1 MKNIEIFLRKLLL
14 KIFLFFSKNHNS
26 NGIPDISNKKVL
38 IIRLNRIG
46 DALVTTPL
54 ITSLKNNFNPMIYLL
69 ADKKNHFVFKNN
81 HAIEE
86 VIIFDKKKG
95 LKETIKYL
103 NSMDFDVIIDTHT
116 DVSTTVSFLIAYL
129 DAPIKIGFN
138 KDNRKLYTHLVPILN
153 TKIFHVIDR
162 LLEIT
167 NYLLNYKGTLEK
179 YNIEYS
185 ISEEALN
192 AAESFISNF
201 QDKFIVGINISAGSE
216 ARFWGIDN
224 FKRLIMALDYSNIQP
239 IILSAP
245 ADLAKAESI
254 SDKMIPIYYSESFE
268 IFSAIITKLDILITP
283 DTSIVHI
290 ASAYKIPV
298 FGLYVQYDTEDTIW
312 YPYCSDYEVVLTKE
326 ATLKN
331 ITFNEVK
338 TKLIPFIEKYHEK

>member
-1 MKNIEIFLRKLLL
+1 MKNIEIILRKVLL
-14 KIFLFFSKNHNS
+14 KIFLFFSKNHNT

-81 HAIEE
+81 NAIEE

-95 LKETIKYL
+95 LRETIEYL
-103 NSMDFDVIIDTHT
+103 NKMDFDIIIDTHT
-116 DVSTTVSFLIAYL
+116 DVSTTVSLLIAYL
-129 DAPIKIGFN
+129 SAPIKIGFN
-138 KDNRKLYTHLVPILN
+138 KENRKIYTHLVPILN
-153 TKIFHVIDR
+153 TKVFHVIDR

-167 NYLLNYKGTLEK
+167 NYLLNYKSTLEK
-179 YNIEYS
+179 YNIDYS
-185 ISEEALN
+185 ISKDALIH
-192 AAESFISNF
+192 AETFINEHK
-201 QDKFIVGINISAGSE
+201 DKFILGINISAGSD
-216 ARFWGIDN
+216 ARFWGIEN
-224 FKRLIMALDYSNIQP
+224 YKRLILALDYDNIQL
-239 IILSAP
+239 IILCALS
-245 ADLAKAESI
+245 DIEKAESI
-254 SDKMIPIYYSESFE
+254 SENNIPIYYSESFE

-290 ASAYKIPV
+290 ASAFKVPV

-312 YPYCSDYEVVLTKE
+312 YPYSSDYEIVLTKE

-331 ITFNEVK
+331 ISFNEVK